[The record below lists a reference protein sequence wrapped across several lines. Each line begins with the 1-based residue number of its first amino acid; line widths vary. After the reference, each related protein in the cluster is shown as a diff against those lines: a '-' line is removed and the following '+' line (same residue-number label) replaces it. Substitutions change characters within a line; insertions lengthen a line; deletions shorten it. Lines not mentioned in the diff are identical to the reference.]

1 MHALSSP
8 IMIVL
13 GLLLMYCGRTQV
25 TEDDGTKHLDWTW
38 MFWIGE
44 TMVLGT
50 FMWNSV
56 AGTVPGSPITIGA
69 IGFISSIAALWFR
82 GKFWNYVIVLAF
94 EGLLILVV
102 VMAFPVIEMLLET
115 ILNEKLRKVGDKVR
129 AHQKQLEAYYANKR
143 DK

>member
-1 MHALSSP
+1 
-8 IMIVL
+8 
-13 GLLLMYCGRTQV
+13 
-25 TEDDGTKHLDWTW
+25 
-38 MFWIGE
+38 
-44 TMVLGT
+44 MVLGT

-143 DK
+143 DKWSAILKFLLLIIPVIKI